1 MVLQGEAA
9 EDEENVAAPLGE
21 VGGLKIQS
29 NRNEIPDIL
38 DSGGLAVEP
47 GDGDG
52 VRGEGVDV
60 VVREVVAVG
69 LVLAGGDWA
78 AARA

>member
-29 NRNEIPDIL
+29 NRNEIH
-38 DSGGLAVEP
+38 SGGLAVEP
-47 GDGDG
+47 GDDDG

-78 AARA
+78 VARV

>member
-38 DSGGLAVEP
+38 DS
-47 GDGDG
+47 DGDG

-78 AARA
+78 VVRA